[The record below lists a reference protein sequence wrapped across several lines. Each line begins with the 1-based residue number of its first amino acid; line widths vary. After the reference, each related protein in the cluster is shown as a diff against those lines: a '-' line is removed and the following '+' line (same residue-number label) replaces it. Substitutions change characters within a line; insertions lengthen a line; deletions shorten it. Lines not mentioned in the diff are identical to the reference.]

1 MSASRTG
8 PLVSIV
14 VPVLDEAVAIPALL
28 DDLAELYGRFEVV
41 VADGGSRDASAEMA
55 REHPLGPRV
64 VTARGRARQLN
75 AGAGAARGE
84 ALVFLH
90 ADTRLP
96 YDAYTSLC
104 RALRDHE
111 IVGGNFALRFDG
123 GDRFSRALG
132 AWYAVQRRLGI
143 YYGDSAVWVR
153 RGTFEALG
161 GYRDLAIM
169 DDYDFVRR
177 LERRGRTVCLPGP
190 AVTSARRWQRIGL
203 GRTIASWVVIRWL
216 YLAGVSPQRLS
227 ALYRTAR

>member
-1 MSASRTG
+1 M
-8 PLVSIV
+8 
-14 VPVLDEAVAIPALL
+14 
-28 DDLAELYGRFEVV
+28 
-41 VADGGSRDASAEMA
+41 
-55 REHPLGPRV
+55 
-64 VTARGRARQLN
+64 
-75 AGAGAARGE
+75 
-84 ALVFLH
+84 
-90 ADTRLP
+90 
-96 YDAYTSLC
+96 
-104 RALRDHE
+104 
-111 IVGGNFALRFDG
+111 
-123 GDRFSRALG
+123 
-132 AWYAVQRRLGI
+132 QRRLGI

-227 ALYRTAR
+227 ALYRTVR